1 MKREITSERKK
12 LLRSVEQILEGPMI
26 FLGFVWLVLLVVELI
41 WGINKTLEYVTLGI
55 WGIFII
61 DFLIKFALA
70 PEKLPFLRK
79 NWLTI
84 ISLFIPALRVFRVF
98 RFVRLIRGLR
108 GIRLVRIISSLNRS
122 MRSLGKTMQR
132 RAFGYVMVITLIVT
146 FAGAAGMYALENP
159 NPGFTSYGLALWWTA
174 MRVIT
179 AGNEFNPMTPE
190 GRTLG
195 FLIAVFGYSIFGY
208 VTATFATYFIGR
220 DAEEKDAPIAG
231 SREIEELKSEVI
243 ALRKAIENQKM
254 NKCSEI
260 NE

>member
-1 MKREITSERKK
+1 MKSEIKNKRIR
-12 LLRSVEQILEGPMI
+12 LLRAVERILEGPMI
-26 FLGFVWLVLLVVELI
+26 FLGFVWLVLLVIELV
-41 WGINKTLEYVTLGI
+41 WGINKILEYVGIGI

-61 DFLIKFALA
+61 DFLIKFSFA
-70 PEKLPFLRK
+70 PEKLFFLKK
-79 NWLTI
+79 NWLTA

-98 RFVRLIRGLR
+98 RFARLLRSLR
-108 GIRLVRIISSLNRS
+108 GIRLVRIVSSFNRS
-122 MRSLGKTMQR
+122 MRSVGKTMQR
-132 RAFGYVMVITLIVT
+132 RGFGYVMIITLIVI

-159 NPGFTSYGLALWWTA
+159 TPGFTSYWLALWWTA

-190 GRTLG
+190 GRGLG

-231 SREIEELKSEVI
+231 SREIEELKSEII
-243 ALRKAIENQKM
+243 ALRKIIENQQKD
-254 NKCSEI
+254 
-260 NE
+260 

>member
-1 MKREITSERKK
+1 MKRDIKSERKR
-12 LLRSVEQILEGPMI
+12 LLRKVEQILEGPMI
-26 FLGFVWLVLLVVELI
+26 FLGFVWLVLLVAELI
-41 WGINKTLEYVTLGI
+41 WGINKTLEFVTIGI

-70 PEKLPFLRK
+70 PEKLPFLKK
-79 NWLTI
+79 NWLTA
-84 ISLFIPALRVFRVF
+84 ISLFIPALRIFQVF
-98 RFVRLIRGLR
+98 RFVRLLRGLR
-108 GIRLVRIISSLNRS
+108 SIRLVRIISSLNRG

-132 RAFGYVMVITLIVT
+132 RAFGYVMGITLIVT

-179 AGNEFNPMTPE
+179 ASNEFNPMTPE
-190 GRTLG
+190 GRVLG

-220 DAEEKDAPIAG
+220 DAEDKDAPIAG
-231 SREIEELKSEVI
+231 SKEIEELKSEVI
-243 ALRKAIENQKM
+243 ALRKAIENQK
-254 NKCSEI
+254 KD
-260 NE
+260 